1 MFTKVRWSG
10 IQSIR
15 RGTRSPDMLV
25 RSSMVT
31 GMVCTSLKWHN
42 IVSVCIF
49 IIIYKWGRRSRREGF
64 SNLLHLPR
72 ANIAFTAMFLNIPEV
87 M

>member
-1 MFTKVRWSG
+1 MSSSENKKMYGKKLCRFESSSPVHSTYHPVRILFPFFG
-10 IQSIR
+10 Y
-15 RGTRSPDMLV
+15 L
-25 RSSMVT
+25 
-31 GMVCTSLKWHN
+31 VCTSLKWHN

-72 ANIAFTAMFLNIPEV
+72 
-87 M
+87 

>member
-1 MFTKVRWSG
+1 MFEDVSVLPVAWYVVS
-10 IQSIR
+10 
-15 RGTRSPDMLV
+15 
-25 RSSMVT
+25 
-31 GMVCTSLKWHN
+31 TSLKWHN

-64 SNLLHLPR
+64 SNLLNFPH